1 MIPCFQD
8 PFFRETTVPDK
19 FLKPYLYVVCSLF
32 LLSLCIGFLTPHQVQ
47 QEITKTLLTYF
58 SPLQS
63 STQLQVFL
71 KIFLNN
77 YISTLLSLLIGL
89 LFGIG
94 PVLFLFINGF
104 VMGNL
109 VAFALTKVSAAKIL
123 LAIAPHGIFEVPA
136 VIIASSYGLWWGVKN
151 YRKVRFNI
159 SFRYTF
165 HLPLKRYLSIVLP
178 LLVVGAFVEA
188 YITPFLIRAFI

>member
-1 MIPCFQD
+1 M
-8 PFFRETTVPDK
+8 PDK

-32 LLSLCIGFLTPHQVQ
+32 LVSACIGFLTPHQVQ
-47 QEITKTLLTYF
+47 QEITKTLQTFF

-63 STQLQVFL
+63 STPFQVFL

-89 LFGIG
+89 FFGIG
-94 PVLFLFINGF
+94 PLLFLFINGY

-123 LAIAPHGIFEVPA
+123 LAVVPHGIFEVPA
-136 VIIASSYGLWWGVKN
+136 VIIASSYGLWWGVRN
-151 YRKVRFNI
+151 YRKIRYRD
-159 SFRYTF
+159 SFPEIF
-165 HLPLKRYLSIVLP
+165 SLPLKRYLNIVVP

-188 YITPFLIRAFI
+188 YITPFLIRAFL